1 MFVWNFL
8 FKYIAHLQEPAL
20 HHCHLRSYL
29 IVVEEEGN
37 TYVSSVIVSQ
47 LPLNVRGLKPYK
59 NYSWTLK
66 YSNSVISA
74 GSVTTLE
81 SGKLKHVFT
90 HI

>member
-8 FKYIAHLQEPAL
+8 FKCIAHLQEPA
-20 HHCHLRSYL
+20 HHCPLGSYL
-29 IVVEEEGN
+29 IVVKEEGN
-37 TYVSSVIVSQ
+37 TYASSVIVSQ

-59 NYSWTLK
+59 NYSWTLL
-66 YSNSVISA
+66 YSSSVISA